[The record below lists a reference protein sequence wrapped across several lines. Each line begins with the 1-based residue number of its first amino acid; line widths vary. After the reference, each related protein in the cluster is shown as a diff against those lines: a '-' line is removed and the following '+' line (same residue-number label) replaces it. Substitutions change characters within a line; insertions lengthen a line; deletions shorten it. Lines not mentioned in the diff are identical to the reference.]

1 MRMRNWCFTKYVL
14 SIPEFDPTV
23 VRYCVY
29 QHEICP
35 ETGREHLQ
43 GYIEFTKSIR
53 LSAVKALFGDQTMH
67 LEKRQGSRDQARDYC
82 IKDATRKPE
91 TEVFQFGNYE
101 ISPGSRNDL
110 NEVYELIKQGK
121 RKYEIL
127 EAFPNVYMKYSNGIE
142 KAISIYDN
150 TLGMDKLH
158 SEYDNCTLRTWQQ
171 EVVTCL
177 EEQNDRQVLWIYDS
191 EGNHGKTY
199 LGKYLLSKGAF
210 YVTQGKSEDIS
221 YAYDFQSIV
230 VFNMSRGS
238 DYMPYTL
245 MENLKDGTIFSPK
258 YQSQLKICRTIT
270 RVLVMSNSMPKQ
282 ESLSLDRWVIKTLSN
297 NTLT

>member
-1 MRMRNWCFTKYVL
+1 MRMRNWCFTKYNLTV
-14 SIPEFDPTV
+14 PEFDPAV

-35 ETGREHLQ
+35 DTGREHLQ
-43 GYIEFTKSIR
+43 GYVEFTKSIR
-53 LSAVKALFGDQTMH
+53 LSAVKALFQDQTMH
-67 LEKRQGSRDQARDYC
+67 LEKRQGTRDQARDYC
-82 IKDATRKPE
+82 TKDESRKPD
-91 TEVFQFGNYE
+91 TEPIQFGTYE
-101 ISPGSRNDL
+101 TNPGARSDL

-121 RKYEIL
+121 RKAEIL
-127 EAFPNVYMKYSNGIE
+127 DAFPNVYMKYSNGIE

-150 TLGMDKLH
+150 TLGMEKLH
-158 SEYDNCTLRTWQQ
+158 DEYDSCILRPWQEEVTLL
-171 EVVTCL
+171 L
-177 EEQNDRQVLWIYDS
+177 EGQNDRQVLWIYDA
-191 EGNHGKTY
+191 EGNHGKTF

-221 YAYDFQSIV
+221 YAYDFQSTV
-230 VFNMSRGS
+230 VFNMSRSS

-270 RVLVMSNSMPKQ
+270 KVLVMSNTLPKQ
-282 ESLSLDRWVIKTLSN
+282 DALSQDRWIIKTLSN
-297 NTLT
+297 NELT